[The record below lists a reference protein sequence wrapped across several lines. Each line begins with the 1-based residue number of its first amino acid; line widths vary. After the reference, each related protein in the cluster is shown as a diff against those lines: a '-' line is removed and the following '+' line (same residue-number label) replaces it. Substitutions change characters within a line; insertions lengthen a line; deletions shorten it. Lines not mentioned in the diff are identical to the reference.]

1 MTTMTARRIAKLLV
15 GAAYL
20 GMAGG
25 AQADTALRLAHWL
38 PPSHALQTTG
48 FEPWT
53 QSISDASDGKISFSI
68 FPAQQLGSAT
78 DHYDLA
84 RDGIADITYVAPSYQ
99 PGRFPIISLAEHPF
113 MVTNGISGS
122 AAFNDWYMDYAAQEM
137 PDVHVCMAFMQDP
150 GTLHTV
156 EQMTQPSDLKGKS
169 IRPANAVMGSMIS
182 LLGGASV
189 QVPAPEVREVIARGA
204 AEGITFPWD
213 SVYLFGI
220 DKETKYHIDFP
231 LYTTVF
237 VMAMNKATYEG
248 MPEPERAVMDAHCT
262 SQWAQKLA
270 SGWAT
275 QEQSGRSRAIAD
287 PSHIVYA
294 PTAEDVAIW
303 RDATAP
309 LMQAWRSQVGQAGH
323 DPAPIEDRFR
333 TIMGAADALYD

>member
-1 MTTMTARRIAKLLV
+1 MNPKTTAKFLACTALV
-15 GAAYL
+15 AL
-20 GMAGG
+20 AGG

-53 QSISDASDGKISFSI
+53 QSISEASGGKISFSI

-113 MVTNGISGS
+113 MVTNGIEGS
-122 AAFNDWYMDYAAQEM
+122 AAFNDWYGQYAAQEM

-156 EQMTQPSDLKGKS
+156 EPMTLPSDLQGKS

-189 QVPAPEVREVIARGA
+189 QVPAPEAREVIARGA

-220 DKETKYHIDFP
+220 DKETRFHIDFP

-237 VMAMNKATYEG
+237 VMAMNKGTYEG
-248 MPEPERAVMDAHCT
+248 MPEDERAVIDAHCT
-262 SQWAQKLA
+262 SEWAQKLA
-270 SGWAT
+270 SGWAE
-275 QEQSGRSRAIAD
+275 QEQSGRVKAMED
-287 PSHIVYA
+287 PAHTVHT
-294 PTAEDVAIW
+294 PTGEELAAW
-303 RDATAP
+303 REATAP
-309 LMQAWRSQVGQAGH
+309 LMDAWREEVTAKGQDA
-323 DPAPIEDRFR
+323 AAIEASFR
-333 TIMGAADALYD
+333 EIMGSAGALFE